1 MLQQLATRWRQSTSR
16 AHLLL
21 LGCTFRFR
29 DGVEGG
35 LVTAQGRAQSLGWL
49 KGAPDSQ
56 VQLPL
61 LREGTQGI
69 SGLTGDAQIRDI
81 DMSSRG

>member
-1 MLQQLATRWRQSTSR
+1 
-16 AHLLL
+16 
-21 LGCTFRFR
+21 
-29 DGVEGG
+29 
-35 LVTAQGRAQSLGWL
+35 VTAQGRAQSLGWL